1 MNLHIEYHFRMRA
14 VTIREAKAH
23 LNELIDAAVGGEQVV
38 LMKGS
43 KHVAAIVPVSAEE
56 MELPPRL
63 TDDQAERLW
72 RQLAEE
78 RRAAKIRT
86 FASAEEAVAYLKKH
100 LRSAPS
106 AHLAHSF
113 N

>member
-1 MNLHIEYHFRMRA
+1 MIKSLSKVSYSRMRA

-38 LMKGS
+38 LMRGS
-43 KHVAAIVPVSAEE
+43 KHVAAIVPVSIEE

-72 RQLAEE
+72 RQLAAEQ
-78 RRAAKIRT
+78 RDGKVRT
-86 FASAEEAVAYLKKH
+86 FESAEKAVAYLKKPVR
-100 LRSAPS
+100 LRRTAKPK
-106 AHLAHSF
+106 H
-113 N
+113 